1 MPLTALPQ
9 GYALI
14 ALDEAG
20 STNDEAKDRAMAG
33 APEGTV
39 IWARQQLAGRGRRGR
54 AWVSPPG
61 NLYLSVILRP
71 ACEARS
77 VAQLSF
83 VAALAVLDL
92 VDGPLPGRARCKWPN
107 DILVDGGK
115 IAGILLESALRPEGR
130 VDWVVLGI
138 GVNLASHPRLKGP
151 TPPTSFVDAGA
162 LPLAPE
168 DALPSLLAALARR
181 RRDWETQGFAAVRRA
196 WLARLRSP
204 TATGSSSEY
213 SKVSM
218 RRGRWC
224 SCRRTRYGFRSRPAM
239 SSSAMRRRCM
249 LLAVDAGNTN
259 TVFAVF
265 DDGGEEDEAPLGQW
279 RAMTDARRTSDE
291 YAVWLGQ
298 LLAQAGLSLADI
310 DQAIV
315 SSVVPQGI
323 GAFKSLCADH
333 CGCMAQVIGE
343 PEVALG
349 IDVNVPRPDEVG
361 ADRLVNAVGAHVRH
375 AGALI
380 ILDFGTATT
389 FDSVSAEGAYE
400 GGIIAPGIGLSLE
413 ALHQAAAQL
422 PLIAVKRPE
431 KVIAQATVPAMQ
443 SGIYWGYVGL
453 IEGIVARMKAEID
466 APVTTVA
473 TGGLAGLFGD
483 ATSVIDAVDPDLT
496 IRGLREVHRR
506 NREKQ

>member
-39 IWARQQLAGRGRRGR
+39 IWARQQRAGRGRRGR

-162 LPLAPE
+162 QPLAPE

-196 WLARLRSP
+196 WLARAHGLG
-204 TATGSSSEY
+204 GS
-213 SKVSM
+213 V
-218 RRGRWC
+218 
-224 SCRRTRYGFRSRPAM
+224 TVAN
-239 SSSAMRRRCM
+239 
-249 LLAVDAGNTN
+249 GN
-259 TVFAVF
+259 
-265 DDGGEEDEAPLGQW
+265 
-279 RAMTDARRTSDE
+279 R
-291 YAVWLGQ
+291 Q
-298 LLAQAGLSLADI
+298 LVGIFEGLD
-310 DQAIV
+310 
-315 SSVVPQGI
+315 
-323 GAFKSLCADH
+323 
-333 CGCMAQVIGE
+333 
-343 PEVALG
+343 
-349 IDVNVPRPDEVG
+349 
-361 ADRLVNAVGAHVRH
+361 
-375 AGALI
+375 
-380 ILDFGTATT
+380 
-389 FDSVSAEGAYE
+389 AEGALVLLQADSVR
-400 GGIIAPGIGLSLE
+400 ISIA
-413 ALHQAAAQL
+413 
-422 PLIAVKRPE
+422 
-431 KVIAQATVPAMQ
+431 
-443 SGIYWGYVGL
+443 
-453 IEGIVARMKAEID
+453 
-466 APVTTVA
+466 
-473 TGGLAGLFGD
+473 AGDVFFGD
-483 ATSVIDAVDPDLT
+483 AETVHAA
-496 IRGLREVHRR
+496 RG
-506 NREKQ
+506 